1 MSPFNLQCHF
11 CYHQSTRHVPLIAQ
25 QKKQTKTQ
33 YARFST
39 NSSVATN
46 AQLGRQKKNYHTSER
61 EGAHHKSR
69 QTSNPPQPCPEDAS
83 SYITSSTTANRH
95 HQVYMHTHTHTQ
107 ALFAPLS
114 VSGTRPPTAELRC
127 RQTHPLSRSRTVL
140 CGTTLP
146 PREASPAD
154 DPTLSS
160 LLLLFL
166 LQHPGSGRGY
176 GKGSGERSAVLN
188 GLRCGKR
195 AVFEAFPE
203 GLF

>member
-1 MSPFNLQCHF
+1 MSLLLPSKHPSCPTHRTTEKTNKNPVRSFFDKQLCCYQC
-11 CYHQSTRHVPLIAQ
+11 TTWA
-25 QKKQTKTQ
+25 TKEELPHKRTGRSPPQ
-33 YARFST
+33 IST
-39 NSSVATN
+39 NLKSPPTLPRRRKLV
-46 AQLGRQKKNYHTSER
+46 
-61 EGAHHKSR
+61 HHFLYNS
-69 QTSNPPQPCPEDAS
+69 QQAS
-83 SYITSSTTANRH
+83 SSLHA
-95 HQVYMHTHTHTQ
+95 HTHTHTQ

-176 GKGSGERSAVLN
+176 GKGFGERSAVLN